1 MKVGLSQVGG
11 TIGLEMIVGEVK
23 CDSRFQTVFF
33 VGTILAV
40 GQMFWE
46 VWLHRAGLGCIPL

>member
-1 MKVGLSQVGG
+1 MGG
-11 TIGLEMIVGEVK
+11 TISLEKIVGEVK